1 MDLSILNR
9 RSFLKATAVTGLATA
24 LEASAAEGLV
34 KQAEPAKTAKK
45 RSTAKL
51 RSSRHVAALVFTIAA
66 CLPTC
71 VMAAW

>member
-34 KQAEPAKTAKK
+34 KQAEPAKMAKK
-45 RSTAKL
+45 SGRRRNSDRQDMLPRLYSQL
-51 RSSRHVAALVFTIAA
+51 RRA
-66 CLPTC
+66 CPR
-71 VMAAW
+71 A